1 MKRNLRRIAW
11 LVFLIVM
18 AACSGDPD
26 ARFMEEWNQIKAEF
40 TPLFETVARS
50 DKQELEARY
59 KEKLEA
65 LAQSAQP
72 GHLCDSSRLTYA
84 EILLELKRIETA
96 ESFLLPLASHSDPD
110 LHIRALKMLIRAAA
124 ARKDADALR
133 QRYKDLDSARNG
145 ELEKDAPLLLE
156 AGSHMRDADLEL
168 ALELIDRGLSHP
180 IPESAVN
187 VLNTAIHI
195 RFVDGG
201 LGHSERGVFLERMAR
216 QYADRPQ
223 IITQIQRKQ
232 GFLEFLGR
240 PAPELDQPGTWL
252 NSDGPLQLKELRGRY
267 ILLDFFAPWC
277 PDCRNSLPEF
287 RQLGR
292 KLKDRMAT
300 ILITRFYGFY
310 ADENTPARRNLSK
323 SEELSLMKDYL
334 ENKEVEMP
342 VFVAADEETHN
353 RFNASAIPHYVLIS
367 PDGNVVDLCME
378 RVHGFF
384 TRVEAQVLGEQ

>member
-1 MKRNLRRIAW
+1 MKRNLKRTAW
-11 LVFLIVM
+11 LMILIVIT
-18 AACSGDPD
+18 ACSGDQD
-26 ARFMEEWNQIKAEF
+26 ARFIEDWKRIQAEF
-40 TPLFETVARS
+40 TPLFESVDRS
-50 DKQELEARY
+50 GRPALEARY

-65 LAQSAQP
+65 LAEAAQP
-72 GHLCDSSRLTYA
+72 GRLCDSSRLTYA
-84 EILLELKRIETA
+84 EVQLELNQLEAA
-96 ESFLLPLASHSDPD
+96 EAILLPLASHRNPD
-110 LHIRALKMLIRAAA
+110 LRIRALKMLVRSAV
-124 ARKDADALR
+124 ARKDADSLR

-156 AGSHMRDADLEL
+156 AGNRMRDTDLEL

-180 IPESAVN
+180 IPENADKA
-187 VLNTAIHI
+187 LNTAIHI

-223 IITQIQRKQ
+223 IITQIQRKR

-252 NSDGPLQLKELRGRY
+252 NSERPLQLEELRGRY
-267 ILLDFFAPWC
+267 VLLDFFAPWC

-292 KLKDRMAT
+292 KLKDQMAT
-300 ILITRFYGFY
+300 ILITRLYGFY
-310 ADENTPARRNLSK
+310 ADENTPARRNLSNT
-323 SEELSLMKDYL
+323 EELSLLKDYL
-334 ENKEVEMP
+334 ENKEIDLP
-342 VFVAADEETHN
+342 VFVAVGEETHN
-353 RFNASAIPHYVLIS
+353 LFNASAIPHYVLIS
-367 PDGNVVDLCME
+367 PDGKVVDLCME

-384 TRVEAQVLGEQ
+384 ARVEAQVVGE